1 MADGAAPITS
11 GAGAQRARRLPPPSS
26 YHHRPLPS
34 GGRGVGRADLSPLAI
49 PVAIGTI
56 VVLLTAPIWLIYLAI
71 AGVLAVWSLDAPI
84 GPVLG
89 MVAIAAPFLGAVVLG
104 GANLRCARDADR
116 AVVSA
121 RTVQGL
127 DEGRVRR
134 AWSTAG
140 LVASAFGGV
149 AYLIVLV
156 VSVGW

>member
-11 GAGAQRARRLPPPSS
+11 GAGAQRARRVPPPVLVSPS
-26 YHHRPLPS
+26 TPPERRP
-34 GGRGVGRADLSPLAI
+34 GVGRTDLSPLAI